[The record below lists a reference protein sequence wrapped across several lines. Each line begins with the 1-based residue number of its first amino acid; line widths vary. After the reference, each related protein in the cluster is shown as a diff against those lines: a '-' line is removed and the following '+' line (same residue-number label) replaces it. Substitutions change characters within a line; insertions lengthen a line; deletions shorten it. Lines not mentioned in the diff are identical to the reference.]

1 MSLALIREHADVKEE
16 FDRLSKIRHE
26 QFISSVANMIAE
38 IKNFAASYMKA
49 NDFLVTDHPEG
60 KTITGTYKDVKI
72 SLKYPEVE
80 ERSPDAH
87 SVFEV
92 SHNHKSL
99 TVGASLT
106 TAGESVSGGFI
117 SYSSKEDRL
126 RKEIDSFKA
135 RIERLKSLGIQ
146 DISGSYSLCLIE
158 KRNGVVAYKR
168 HTQSIVDVIDE
179 IIK

>member
-26 QFISSVANMIAE
+26 QFMSSVANMIAE
-38 IKNFAASYMKA
+38 IKSFAASYMKA

-87 SVFEV
+87 SGRV
-92 SHNHKSL
+92 SERRLYLIQLQGRSAAQ
-99 TVGASLT
+99 G
-106 TAGESVSGGFI
+106 
-117 SYSSKEDRL
+117 DR
-126 RKEIDSFKA
+126 
-135 RIERLKSLGIQ
+135 
-146 DISGSYSLCLIE
+146 
-158 KRNGVVAYKR
+158 
-168 HTQSIVDVIDE
+168 
-179 IIK
+179 